1 MSMKNELLV
10 RAIGELDEEL
20 LEEAHSPVSKKK
32 HTIAI
37 VSRLAAVAA
46 CFAVILVLA
55 MAPFGNRNEI
65 SIHVNGTAL
74 MADNSMEI
82 PLAPAALM
90 ADNSMEIPL
99 APAAQQR
106 QTAKQELSLHIAADG
121 KEVSVS
127 AGAGSAIHDPDGRE
141 CETLVLSE
149 DTEIVWLLDIRTQD
163 SFDLTLHWS
172 DQTIQLTAN
181 IDRTENTLVVNIAS

>member
-37 VSRLAAVAA
+37 VSRWAAAAA

-55 MAPFGNRNEI
+55 MAPFGKHNEI
-65 SIHVNGTAL
+65 SILVNGT
-74 MADNSMEI
+74 
-82 PLAPAALM
+82 ALM

-106 QTAKQELSLHIAADG
+106 QTAKQELSLHIATDG
-121 KEVSVS
+121 QEVSVS
-127 AGAGSAIHDPDGRE
+127 AETGSMILDPDGGE

-149 DTEIVWLLDIRTQD
+149 DTEIVWLLNTRMQD
-163 SFDLTLHWS
+163 SFDLTLHW
-172 DQTIQLTAN
+172 N
-181 IDRTENTLVVNIAS
+181 DRTVQVTASINRAENTLVVNIAD

>member
-82 PLAPAALM
+82 PLAPAA
-90 ADNSMEIPL
+90 
-99 APAAQQR
+99 QRR